1 MNSESS
7 INAPLRDIYSVSRL
21 NREVRSTLEG
31 SFPLIW
37 LEGEIS
43 NLARPA
49 SGHWYFT
56 LKDEAA
62 QVRCAMFRGRNRL
75 VSCKAE
81 NGMQILA
88 RARIGLY
95 EARGEFQLVIEHMED
110 AGDGALRRAFD
121 ELKLKLQKE
130 GLFDEQQKQP
140 LPAIAERVGVIT
152 SNTGAA
158 IRDIL
163 TTLKRRF
170 PALPVVV
177 YPVTVQGDLAPGQI
191 AQAIALANKRKDCDV
206 LILARGGGSLEDLW
220 AFNEEEVARAIHKS
234 TLPII
239 SGIGHE
245 VDITIADF
253 VADYRAATPTAAAE
267 LVSPDQQQ
275 WLARLN
281 QLQLRLQRTMQ
292 QQLKENRQEITW
304 LRSRLP
310 HPGRRVEAWLQRLD
324 EIELRR
330 NQAIKYKIN
339 HMQSQLVM
347 QNARLQNYSPEQ
359 SLSRLKIIF
368 GNAKERL
375 HTTYLNLLNNKK
387 QKLNF
392 LTHNLDTVS
401 PLSTLTRGYAIV
413 TDDKQNIIR
422 DCHQVK
428 KGDTLTTR
436 VNSGKITS
444 IVEETKSETN

>member
-1 MNSESS
+1 MNSEQSNR
-7 INAPLRDIYSVSRL
+7 IPLRDIYSVSRL
-21 NREVRSTLEG
+21 NREARTVLEG

-37 LEGEIS
+37 LEAEIS

-56 LKDEAA
+56 LKDEVA

-75 VSCKAE
+75 VTCKAE
-81 NGMQILA
+81 NGMQVLV

-121 ELKLKLQKE
+121 ELKLKLQKQ
-130 GLFDEQQKQP
+130 GLFDEQHKQVIP
-140 LPAIAERVGVIT
+140 EVPECVGVIT
-152 SNTGAA
+152 SDTGAA

-177 YPVTVQGDLAPGQI
+177 YPVSVQGELAAGQI
-191 AQAIALANKRKDCDV
+191 AQAIQLANKRKDCDV

-220 AFNEEEVARAIHKS
+220 AFNQEKVARAIYNSK
-234 TLPII
+234 LPII

-267 LVSPDQQQ
+267 HVSPDQLQ
-275 WLARLN
+275 WSNRLQ
-281 QLQLRLQRTMQ
+281 QLQLRLQRNMQ
-292 QQLKENRQEITW
+292 QQLKAHNQTLSW
-304 LRSRLP
+304 LSSRLP
-310 HPGRRVEAWLQRLD
+310 HPGRRVEDWLQRLD
-324 EIELRR
+324 ELELRR
-330 NQAIKYKIN
+330 NQAIKHKFR
-339 HMQSQLVM
+339 HMQSAVTMCYSQL
-347 QNARLQNYSPEQ
+347 QQHSPEQ
-359 SLSRLKIIF
+359 SLSRLKLMLT
-368 GNAKERL
+368 NSRARL
-375 HTTYLNLLNNKK
+375 HSSWLNLLKSKK
-387 QKLNF
+387 QRLTY
-392 LTHNLDTVS
+392 LTHTLDTVS

-413 TDDKQNIIR
+413 VDNKQNVVR
-422 DCHQVK
+422 NTHQVQ

-436 VNSGKITS
+436 VANGKIIST
-444 IVEETKSETN
+444 VEQTENDN